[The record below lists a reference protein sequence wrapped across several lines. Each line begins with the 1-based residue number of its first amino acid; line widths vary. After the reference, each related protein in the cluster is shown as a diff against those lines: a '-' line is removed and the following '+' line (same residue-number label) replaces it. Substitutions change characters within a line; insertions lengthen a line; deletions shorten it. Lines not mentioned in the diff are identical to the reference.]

1 MSTPF
6 IFVIAL
12 ILGLGIGI
20 GIILVLILEKKIFTN
35 DKPVGN
41 LKVCTG
47 DPDGVYMF
55 LESYVSPEYIMTQ
68 KTVTFS
74 VDVTDVSQK

>member
-1 MSTPF
+1 METMGN
-6 IFVIAL
+6 IVVGIVMAL
-12 ILGLGIGI
+12 LAILGFILGR
-20 GIILVLILEKKIFTN
+20 LTKSKESVT
-35 DKPVGN
+35 VGN

-68 KTVTFS
+68 KTVMFS

>member
-6 IFVIAL
+6 VFAIAL

-20 GIILVLILEKKIFTN
+20 TLALILEKKIFAS

>member
-1 MSTPF
+1 METMGD
-6 IFVIAL
+6 IVVAIVMVL
-12 ILGLGIGI
+12 LTILGFILGR
-20 GIILVLILEKKIFTN
+20 LTKSKKSVT
-35 DKPVGN
+35 VGN

-68 KTVTFS
+68 KTVTLS